1 MEIDSWRRSSRCESN
16 GCVEVKLADTEVLI
30 RDSKDSKSPILSF
43 PRASWQEFVAGIRAG
58 DFDS

>member
-1 MEIDSWRRSSRCESN
+1 METDSWRKSSRCDSN
-16 GCVEVKLADTEVLI
+16 GCIEVKLAESHVMV
-30 RDSKDSKSPILSF
+30 RDSKDPQSPVLSF